1 MKQIKL
7 GEVDKRI
14 VKVLKKDSWTSLRKI
29 SSQVNL
35 SPSTVHERVD
45 YPTLSEGVFQED
57 KETTKPLL

>member
-35 SPSTVHERVD
+35 SPSTVHARIKSQ
-45 YPTLSEGVFQED
+45 TLCQQD
-57 KETTKPLL
+57 MWY

>member
-35 SPSTVHERVD
+35 SPSTIHERVN
-45 YPTLSEGVFQED
+45 YPTLTDGAS
-57 KETTKPLL
+57 